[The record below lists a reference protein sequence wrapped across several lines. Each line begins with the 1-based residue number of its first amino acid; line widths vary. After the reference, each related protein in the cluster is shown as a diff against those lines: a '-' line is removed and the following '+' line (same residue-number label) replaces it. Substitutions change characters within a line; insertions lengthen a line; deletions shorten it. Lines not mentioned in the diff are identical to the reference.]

1 MLCQIRRRM
10 TSSKAS
16 THTCRS
22 NKLAARSLQYH
33 LMPGARRRVWT
44 TSLTVFEAKAKS
56 DLFLCSSCLVFPRH
70 ALAPTSCPAISPA
83 RQRLESLL
91 EDADAQLAGRL
102 NAQGVCTKLYGMRWI
117 TLLLSQEF
125 RLPDVLR
132 LWDSIFAQD
141 EDQRM
146 PFLLH
151 ICCAMVLRIK
161 DELMEGD
168 FSDNLQR
175 LQSYP
180 RDFDVEELVTAQVC
194 LSPVFSR
201 PSLTL
206 YDRSFLS
213 SPIQVWAAKQ
223 LEGLLLCPSP

>member
-1 MLCQIRRRM
+1 
-10 TSSKAS
+10 
-16 THTCRS
+16 
-22 NKLAARSLQYH
+22 
-33 LMPGARRRVWT
+33 
-44 TSLTVFEAKAKS
+44 
-56 DLFLCSSCLVFPRH
+56 
-70 ALAPTSCPAISPA
+70 
-83 RQRLESLL
+83 
-91 EDADAQLAGRL
+91 
-102 NAQGVCTKLYGMRWI
+102 
-117 TLLLSQEF
+117 
-125 RLPDVLR
+125 
-132 LWDSIFAQD
+132 
-141 EDQRM
+141 M